1 MEKIIPVGSW
11 PRMADQ
17 CVQIVKVSSR
27 GLIGTDRK
35 NFLEK
40 RAGHTHF
47 VDALDKGL
55 IKLAKGDLPI
65 HILAVGATEGYGPN
79 RNGDGFDE
87 ATCLARHHTFA
98 KEARYYRH
106 HKNKHEKGDP
116 WYGRV
121 KLSAY
126 NLPMRRIECLTIGN
140 MDKEAADRNGGLAM
154 LPETLAKIERGDDV
168 AWSMACKVA
177 HDVCC
182 NCHNKAA
189 NRDEYCTEDTC
200 ISDTGRKMFGCKH
213 GLTKVGEDGTQQFVE
228 NPDCSYFDLS
238 EVIRPADRGCYGWK
252 ADYLTKCAAAGHIIG
267 GAELAEIWAM
277 ENGYSVQGMT
287 KAANHTAHHALLYKL
302 ASIEQQLETD
312 PALRQRATACAFS
325 SSIQPPLTANDL
337 TVFGAPGTS
346 KLASAFKALAG
357 QKIAL
362 PFRAFASLFSA
373 DDFVKSARVVHG
385 VSPHLP
391 GVFSRMILDRDLEA
405 KLASNPYVPGP
416 ELAPLSQRKWAE
428 KSAQWYSLDRAAVQ
442 GRVLRSALRSE
453 PIPGFIQ
460 PGMSKEAAA
469 EGEEIAQQYGLYK
482 LAFLSTLT
490 AEPDFSDLCERAVLQ
505 DYIA

>member
-1 MEKIIPVGSW
+1 MMEKIVPVGSW
-11 PRMADQ
+11 PRMSDQ

-27 GLIGTDRK
+27 GLIGGDRFD
-35 NFLEK
+35 FLEK

-47 VDALDKGL
+47 VDAIDKGL

-116 WYGRV
+116 YYGRV

-140 MDKEAADRNGGLAM
+140 MDKEAAERNSGLAM

-177 HDVCC
+177 HDVCA

-200 ISDTGRKMFGCKH
+200 ISDSGRKMFGCKH
-213 GLTKVGEDGTQQFVE
+213 GLTKVGEDGTQQYVE

-252 ADYLTKCAAAGHIIG
+252 ADYLTKVASDGHVVG

-277 ENGYSVQGMT
+277 ENGYVVSQLT
-287 KAANHTAHHALLYKL
+287 KAAQHTAKHALLYKL
-302 ASIEQQLETD
+302 ASIESQLETD
-312 PALRQRATACAFS
+312 PALRQRAIACAFTS
-325 SSIQPPLTANDL
+325 SLQPPMDL
-337 TVFGAPGTS
+337 SVLGEPGTR
-346 KLASAFKALAG
+346 KLATALKALAG
-357 QKIAL
+357 QKIAM
-362 PFRAFASLFSA
+362 PAR
-373 DDFVKSARVVHG
+373 DFVRLVCKGDG
-385 VSPHLP
+385 VKAAALTQGVLQRLP
-391 GVFSRMILDRDLEA
+391 GVFNRLTLDGGLEV
-405 KLASNPYVPGP
+405 KLASNPYVPAP
-416 ELAPLSQRKWAE
+416 ELAPMSQRRWAE
-428 KSAQWYSLDRAAVQ
+428 KSAQWSSLDRASIQ
-442 GRVLRSALRSE
+442 DRVHRSAIRSL
-453 PIPGFIQ
+453 PIPGFTCS
-460 PGMSKEAAA
+460 GGEKEASA
-469 EGEEIAQQYGLYK
+469 EAEEVSRQYALYK
-482 LAFLSTLT
+482 LAFLGTLT
-490 AEPDFSDLCERAVLQ
+490 EEPDFADLCDLAVLQ
-505 DYIA
+505 DYTV